1 MGDQQL
7 EYLEFQADEVHY
19 LIPLSWVDRISE
31 RTKKKGRTVLIDF
44 GGLTSPGRVGT
55 QQEYL
60 ILADEEKAGFLV
72 DRVLGMRTL
81 DRRAFISLREPAL
94 NETNRYLEAAVLLP
108 EEQEGEVLAY
118 VLKPEILKER
128 QWKL

>member
-1 MGDQQL
+1 MGDQQQ
-7 EYLEFQADEVHY
+7 EYLVFLADEVHY

-31 RTKKKGRTVLIDF
+31 RKKKKGKTALIDF
-44 GGLTSPGRVGT
+44 AGLTSPGQERK

-60 ILADEEKAGFLV
+60 ILADEERAGFSA
-72 DRVLGMRTL
+72 DKVLGIQTL
-81 DRRAFISLREPAL
+81 DKRAFLSLKEPVL
-94 NETNRYLEAAVLLP
+94 NETNRYLEAAVILQT
-108 EEQEGEVLAY
+108 EQGDEVLAY

>member
-1 MGDQQL
+1 M
-7 EYLEFQADEVHY
+7 
-19 LIPLSWVDRISE
+19 IE
-31 RTKKKGRTVLIDF
+31 RKKGKNRPDRLWRAHQ
-44 GGLTSPGRVGT
+44 SRPWGT

-60 ILADEEKAGFLV
+60 ILADEEKAGFLA

>member
-1 MGDQQL
+1 MGDQQQ
-7 EYLEFQADEVHY
+7 EYLAFLADEVHY

-31 RTKKKGRTVLIDF
+31 RKKKKGKTALIDF
-44 GGLTSPGRVGT
+44 AGLTSPGQEQK

-60 ILADEEKAGFLV
+60 ILADEERAGFSA
-72 DRVLGMRTL
+72 DKVLGIQTL
-81 DRRAFISLREPAL
+81 DKRAFLSLKEPVL
-94 NETNRYLEAAVLLP
+94 NETSRYLEAAVILQT
-108 EEQEGEVLAY
+108 EQGDEVLAY

>member
-1 MGDQQL
+1 MGDQQQ
-7 EYLEFQADEVHY
+7 EYLVFLADEVHY

-31 RTKKKGRTVLIDF
+31 RKEKKGRTALIDF
-44 GGLTSPGRVGT
+44 AGLTGSGLERK

-60 ILADEEKAGFLV
+60 ILADEERAAFSADK
-72 DRVLGMRTL
+72 VLGIQTL
-81 DRRAFISLREPAL
+81 DKRAFLSLKEPVL
-94 NETNRYLEAAVLLP
+94 NETNRYLEAAVILQT
-108 EEQEGEVLAY
+108 EQGDEVLAY

>member
-1 MGDQQL
+1 MGDQQQ
-7 EYLEFQADEVHY
+7 EYLAFLADEVHY

-31 RTKKKGRTVLIDF
+31 RKEKKGRTALIDF
-44 GGLTSPGRVGT
+44 AGLTGSGQERK

-60 ILADEEKAGFLV
+60 ILADEERAAFSADK
-72 DRVLGMRTL
+72 VLGIQTL
-81 DRRAFISLREPAL
+81 DKRAFLSLKEPVL
-94 NETNRYLEAAVLLP
+94 NETNRYLEAAVILQT
-108 EEQEGEVLAY
+108 EQGDEVLAY

>member
-1 MGDQQL
+1 
-7 EYLEFQADEVHY
+7 
-19 LIPLSWVDRISE
+19 
-31 RTKKKGRTVLIDF
+31 
-44 GGLTSPGRVGT
+44 
-55 QQEYL
+55 
-60 ILADEEKAGFLV
+60 
-72 DRVLGMRTL
+72 MRTL